1 MKKPIKTVAVLT
13 GCALTLNVFSG
24 CTRWDI
30 YTSERLEELAET
42 LAVMFIGDDAYTF
55 NVMSVDPKESYG
67 VDLDGE
73 PSWYSYSPA
82 SDSDIN
88 SGLTALRM
96 FDKELS
102 KYNPSK
108 LSEKSAATYRY
119 ARQVLD
125 TYLEYYESPYAKQ
138 FSLIGADYI
147 NSQGGYVADFASA
160 VENYSFRNKTDVD
173 NLLSITLSTDE
184 AFGTYLDYVDDR
196 ADAGYPLY
204 YYTINAMQEYL
215 DDVSEHGDDY
225 YLYSFVDKKIDNT
238 TFLSQAEKT
247 EYKTKFDS
255 ALSNHFM
262 RGVENLSSGL
272 KSRKGTESAVKQSYL
287 AEYGKVGQAYYDWC
301 FKSKT
306 GMKSVNYNSLYNE
319 LITALQKYYRKMNRI
334 SADADDLSAEEKADF
349 DAYMEGDKVLLGIT
363 DPEEILTYLKTAA
376 KSIVPDLKSEPNI
389 DFKYMDDTVAQITN
403 TVAYYLHS
411 PADEDNSPEHI
422 TLNPHSAT
430 GNPEELLTTIA
441 HEGYPGHLYAYV
453 NAKESGS
460 NLLSLMFS
468 CTAFSEGWAK
478 YTEYAIL
485 NHIASESDSEA
496 VKLYCE
502 YTGYDMLVNFISM
515 VLYDIEVNYFG
526 ETVQSYVSS
535 GLEESVATEIVEMLM
550 EMPTVYVPYG
560 YGVYTMVEL
569 HNSARNVLGDEYNEV
584 EFNKRLL
591 AEGPAPTLDRAR
603 EIAEEYKNA

>member
-42 LAVMFIGDDAYTF
+42 LAVMFIGDDAFTF

-67 VDLDGE
+67 VDLDDE
-73 PSWYSYSPA
+73 PSWYAYSPT
-82 SDSDIN
+82 SDEDIN

-147 NSQGGYVADFASA
+147 NSQGGYVAEFASA
-160 VENYSFRNKTDVD
+160 VENYAFRNKSDVD
-173 NLLSITLSTDE
+173 MLLSITLSTDE

-196 ADAGYPLY
+196 ADAGFPLY
-204 YYTINAMQEYL
+204 YYTLNAMQEYL

-225 YLYSFVDKKIDNT
+225 YLYSFVYKKIDDA

-272 KSRKGTESAVKQSYL
+272 ESRKGTESTVKQSYL
-287 AEYGKVGQAYYDWC
+287 AEYGKIGRAYYDWS
-301 FKSKT
+301 FRNKT
-306 GMKSVNYNSLYNE
+306 GMDSVNYDDLYNE
-319 LITALQKYYRKMNRI
+319 LLSSIRGYVRRMNKITAN
-334 SADADDLSAEEKADF
+334 ADNLSAEEKADF

-363 DPEEILTYLKTAA
+363 DPEEILSYLKTAA

-389 DFKYMDDTVAQITN
+389 DFKYMDDTVAQISN
-403 TVAYYLHS
+403 VVAYYLHS

-422 TLNPHSAT
+422 TLNPHSVT
-430 GNPEELLTTIA
+430 SSPSELLTTIA

-460 NLLSLMFS
+460 NLLSLLFS
-468 CTAFSEGWAK
+468 CSAFAEGWAK

-502 YTGYDMLVNFISM
+502 YAEYDMLVGYISM

-526 ETVQSYVSS
+526 ETVQSYVNS
-535 GLEESVATEIVEMLM
+535 GLEESVAVEIVGMLM
-550 EMPTVYVPYG
+550 EMPTTYVSYG
-560 YGVYTMVEL
+560 YGMHYMVRL
-569 HNSARNVLGDEYNEV
+569 HNSTKQALGDKYDEI